1 MEIANECGVHTTDCN
16 TTWQEMID
24 LHIAVADALHAAYIN
39 VSSSGTSIPKPLVR
53 PGISLLPL
61 PHFLFHYICQKLD
74 GITVDLY
81 VPNYATPDRYL
92 CTRVSVCFFLASLS
106 FTRFF

>member
-53 PGISLLPL
+53 TAPRAFLCSPCPPSFFITYAKNSMALL
-61 PHFLFHYICQKLD
+61 
-74 GITVDLY
+74 
-81 VPNYATPDRYL
+81 
-92 CTRVSVCFFLASLS
+92 
-106 FTRFF
+106 